1 MRVVGILAGAALI
14 VLVVGLFTG
23 NTWAGLAVI
32 ALAALG
38 IVLLVRDWRTER
50 LGVVASRSGPKA
62 SDDLGTCPAEGPL
75 TPDDFSPDLSTDPD
89 GPSSDARADQL

>member
-1 MRVVGILAGAALI
+1 MRVVGVLAVTALI
-14 VLVVGLFTG
+14 VLVVALLTG

-38 IVLLVRDWRTER
+38 IVVLVRDWRTDR
-50 LGVVASRSGPKA
+50 QDVVAGRSGLA
-62 SDDLGTCPAEGPL
+62 AADDSGTVLADGPL